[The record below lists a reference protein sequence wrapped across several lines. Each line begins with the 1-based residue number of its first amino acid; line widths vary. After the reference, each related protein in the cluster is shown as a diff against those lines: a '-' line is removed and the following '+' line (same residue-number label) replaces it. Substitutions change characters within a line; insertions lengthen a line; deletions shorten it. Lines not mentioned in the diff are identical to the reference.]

1 MDPKHD
7 LAHPVSLGEAP
18 VELRDIYQRKSLR
31 DRDLELGCLH
41 GPIEAFELT
50 HPGKWRRSAVWRAE
64 CELCNRRAH

>member
-18 VELRDIYQRKSLR
+18 VDLRDIYQRKSLR

-50 HPGKWRRSAVWRAE
+50 HPGEMAS
-64 CELCNRRAH
+64 